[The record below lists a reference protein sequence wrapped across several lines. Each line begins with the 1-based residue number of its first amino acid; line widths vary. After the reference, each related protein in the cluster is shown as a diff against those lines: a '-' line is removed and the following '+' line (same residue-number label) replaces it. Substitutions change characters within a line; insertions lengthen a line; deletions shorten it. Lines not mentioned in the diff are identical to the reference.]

1 MNFKNI
7 NWRKI
12 VSELILGSVV
22 GTLLGI
28 FGFLALMIYGGNY
41 GCFYVIDKVFGGQGY
56 ESCGLFG
63 LISGILIGS
72 LVSVVLLHR
81 SSFQKESYE
90 KISVIS
96 IISIIVIPLII
107 ASVIG
112 LPWVSISLGLIKFLG
127 YSLIPSLLITLFLN
141 RKIFLRKI

>member
-22 GTLLGI
+22 GTILGI
-28 FGFLALMIYGGNY
+28 FGLLAGMNYGGNY
-41 GCFYVIDKVFGGQGY
+41 GCFTIIDKAFGLQGY

-63 LISGILIGS
+63 LILGILIGS
-72 LVSVVLLHR
+72 LVSVVLLDR

-90 KISVIS
+90 KIAVIS
-96 IISIIVIPLII
+96 IISVIVIPLAI
-107 ASVIG
+107 ASAIG
-112 LPWVSISLGLIKFLG
+112 LPLDCQPRVPTTGGRSRVLNTSGMLALLGALAF
-127 YSLIPSLLITLFLN
+127 
-141 RKIFLRKI
+141 R